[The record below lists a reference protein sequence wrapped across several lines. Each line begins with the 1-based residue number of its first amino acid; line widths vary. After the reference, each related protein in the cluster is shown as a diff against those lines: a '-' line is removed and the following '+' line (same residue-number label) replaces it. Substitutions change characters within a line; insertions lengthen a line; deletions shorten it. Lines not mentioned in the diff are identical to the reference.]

1 MNGEKNKHRGAHP
14 ADRKLFADDQ
24 IFNLRRAVSDLSW
37 LFSRGYTANASIKL
51 VGDRYA
57 LKERQRL
64 AVSRAACSDQQEE
77 RRQQKCLPF
86 DAIKGQS
93 LLIDGFNLI
102 ITVEAALSGGVLLYC
117 RDRCMRDLSS
127 VHGSYRSVME
137 TEEAIH
143 LIGETLMTAEPA
155 SATWL
160 LDQPISNSGR
170 LAQWIREV
178 AAAKKWPWEVGVTM
192 NPDKVIRASDQIAV
206 TSDSNILDGA
216 AKWVNLNSLLIR
228 EHLPQAWIIDL
239 RDRIQAG

>member
-1 MNGEKNKHRGAHP
+1 MNGEKSKHRGAHP
-14 ADRKLFADDQ
+14 ADRKLFAPAQLPD
-24 IFNLRRAVSDLSW
+24 LRRAVSDLSW

-64 AVSRAACSDQQEE
+64 AVSRAACSDRQEEE
-77 RRQQKCLPF
+77 RRQKCLPF
-86 DAIKGQS
+86 DAIKGKS

-102 ITVEAALSGGVLLYC
+102 ITVEAALSGGVLICC
-117 RDRCMRDLSS
+117 RDRCIRDLSS
-127 VHGSYRSVME
+127 VHGSYRSVVE

-155 SATWL
+155 AATWL

-178 AAAKKWPWEVGVTM
+178 AATRRWTWEVGVTM
-192 NPDKVIRASDQIAV
+192 NPDKVMRASDQIAV

-216 AKWVNLNSLLIR
+216 ANWVNLNSLLIR
-228 EHLPQAWIIDL
+228 KHLPQAWIIDL
-239 RDRIQAG
+239 